1 MGNQVNKQ
9 RDSVYESDQSDQSI
23 NIGITG
29 QSHRGKS
36 SFINAVRGVKP
47 GDLGA
52 AAVKNRECTMEL
64 TPYEFVHNAN
74 IILWDLPGVGTNTF
88 PKETYLEE
96 IQFTRY

>member
-9 RDSVYESDQSDQSI
+9 PDSVYESDQLI
-23 NIGITG
+23 NIGVTG

-36 SFINAVRGVKP
+36 SFINAVRGVKL
-47 GDLGA
+47 GDPGA

-96 IQFTRY
+96 IQFARY

>member
-9 RDSVYESDQSDQSI
+9 PDSVYESDQSDQSI